1 MALGDLME
9 SRFSQSQSSMVAA
22 VSNHLDGYSNSQHPN
37 LNQSVLL
44 QDGVV
49 DGNRDRDS
57 SSDSVAAV
65 QRMDNHNNR
74 DKEDSDTVASTT
86 SYGVGNGNAVVTGIA
101 ATSMAYL
108 PQNVVLSELRHD
120 AFEVC
125 TPSGPAESGLVSKW
139 RPKDR
144 MKTGCVALVL
154 CLNISVDPPDVIKI
168 SPCARMECWI
178 DPFSMAPQK
187 ALETIGKTLSFQY
200 ERWQPKAKYKIQLD
214 PTVEE
219 VKKLCT
225 TCRKYAKS
233 ERVLFH
239 YNGHGV
245 PKPTANG
252 EIWFFNRSYTQYI
265 PLPISDL
272 DSWLKT
278 PSIYV
283 FDCSAAGMIINAFIE
298 DWTPSSSSGTSSR
311 DCILL
316 AACEAHETLPQ
327 SHEFPADVF
336 TSCLTT
342 PIKIALRWFCT
353 RSLLHESLDYSLIDR
368 IPGRQTD
375 RKTLLGELNWIF
387 TAVTDTIAWNVLP
400 HDLFQRLFRQDL
412 LVASLFRNF
421 LLAERIMRS
430 ANCSPVSYPM
440 LPPTHQHHMWDAW
453 DMAAEICLSQLP
465 TLLEDPNAEFQ
476 PSPFFT
482 EQLTAFEVWLDH
494 GSEHKKP
501 PEQLPIVLQVLLS
514 QCHRFR
520 ALVLLGRFLDM
531 GPWAVDLALSV
542 GIFPYVLK
550 LLQTTTPELRQI
562 LVFIWTKI
570 LALDKSCQVDL
581 VKDTGHTY
589 FIRFLDSVEA
599 YPEQRAMA
607 AFVLTVIVDGHRKG
621 QEACIE
627 ANLIHVCLKHLQGGS
642 APNDTQ
648 TEPLFL
654 QWLCLCLGKLW
665 EDFTEAQIIGLQA
678 NAPTVFSL
686 LLSEPQPEVRASAV
700 FALGTLLD
708 VGFDSSRDVGDD
720 ERDDDE
726 KVGAEISIVKSL
738 LNVVS
743 DGSPLVRAELAVALA
758 RFAFGHNRHLKSIAA
773 AYWKPQSNSVISSL
787 PSFTVRGSVS
797 GYNTPNQYSQIG
809 PLSRVGGDNQATA
822 RDGRVSSS
830 SPLATSGI
838 MHGSP
843 LSDDSSQHSDPGTL
857 NDCITNGVVN
867 HTKPRQLDNALYSQC
882 VSAMCTL
889 AKDPSPRISSLGRR
903 VLSIIGIE
911 QVVTKS
917 VKPTTG
923 SVRPG
928 ETSTTANSLA
938 GLARSS
944 SWFDMNG
951 GHLPLTTF
959 RTPPVSPPRP
969 SYLTGI
975 GMRRVCSLEF
985 RPHLMDSGLA
995 DPLLGSPGVPGA
1007 SERSF
1012 LPQSTIYNWSCSHFS
1027 KPLLTATDGT
1037 EEIIARREEREKFA
1051 LEHITKCQHSSG
1063 SNLHNPI
1070 ARWDTKFETGAKTA
1084 LLQPFSPIVV
1094 AADEGECIRVWNYE
1108 EATLL
1113 NSFNNHENPDKGI
1126 SKLCLVNEL
1135 DESLLLVASSDGNV
1149 RIWKDYTSRGK
1160 QKLITAFSSIH
1171 GHRPGVRS
1179 VSAVVDWQQQSG
1191 YMYASG
1197 EISSTMVWDLDK
1209 EQLLS
1214 SIPLSSDCSISAL
1227 AASHV
1232 HGGQYAAGFVD
1243 GSVRLFDIRTPDG
1256 IVCVTRP
1263 HTRRVERVGGI
1274 ERVVGIGFQ
1283 PGLDPAK
1290 IVSASQAGDI
1300 QFLDIRNQSDAYL
1313 TIDAHRGSLTALAIH
1328 RHAPLIASGSAKQ
1341 LIKVFNLEGEQ
1352 LGTIRYSPTFMAQ
1365 KIGSVSCL
1373 GFHPYQ
1379 ILLAAGAADA
1389 CVSIYA
1395 DEMSPP
1401 R

>member
-1 MALGDLME
+1 MA
-9 SRFSQSQSSMVAA
+9 SRFSQSSDVVA
-22 VSNHLDGYSNSQHPN
+22 VSNHLDDYTNNHEDVVGDRG
-37 LNQSVLL
+37 SVSGGL
-44 QDGVV
+44 QRRDV
-49 DGNRDRDS
+49 RDRDS
-57 SSDSVAAV
+57 ETAASSSCY
-65 QRMDNHNNR
+65 
-74 DKEDSDTVASTT
+74 S
-86 SYGVGNGNAVVTGIA
+86 GGGGGNGGNATAIT

-108 PQNVVLSELRHD
+108 PQNMVLYELRHE
-120 AFEVC
+120 AFEASA
-125 TPSGPAESGLVSKW
+125 PSGPADTGLVSKW

-187 ALETIGKTLSFQY
+187 ALETIGKTLSYQY
-200 ERWQPKAKYKIQLD
+200 ERWQPRARYKTQLD

-252 EIWFFNRSYTQYI
+252 EIWLFNRSYTQYI

-283 FDCSAAGMIINAFIE
+283 FDCSAAGMVVNAFIE
-298 DWTPSSSSGTSSR
+298 LQDWSPSSSSATSAR

-342 PIKIALRWFCT
+342 PIKMALRWFCT

-465 TLLEDPNAEFQ
+465 TLVEDPSAEFQ

-581 VKDTGHTY
+581 VKDGGHTY

-607 AFVLTVIVDGHRKG
+607 AFVLAVIVDGHRRG
-621 QEACIE
+621 QEACVE
-627 ANLIHVCLKHLQGGS
+627 AGLIHVCLKHLQGS
-642 APNDTQ
+642 TPNDAQ

-665 EDFTEAQIIGLQA
+665 EDFTEAQLIGLQA
-678 NAPTVFSL
+678 DAPAIYAL

-700 FALGTLLD
+700 FGLGTLLD
-708 VGFDSSRDVGDD
+708 VGFDSTRDVGD
-720 ERDDDE
+720 EEGDDDE
-726 KVGAEISIVKSL
+726 KVRAEISIVKSL

-743 DGSPLVRAELAVALA
+743 DGSPLVRAEVAVALA
-758 RFAFGHNRHLKSIAA
+758 RFAFGHNKHLKSIAA
-773 AYWKPQSNSVISSL
+773 AYWKPQSNSGLSSL
-787 PSFTVRGSVS
+787 PSFAIRGTGS
-797 GYNTPNQYSQIG
+797 GYTTPNQYSQIG
-809 PLSRVGGDNQATA
+809 PLLRVGGDNRSAT

-830 SPLATSGI
+830 SPLTTSGV

-843 LSDDSSQHSDPGTL
+843 LSDDSSQHSDSGIL
-857 NDCITNGVVN
+857 NDGISNGVVN
-867 HTKPRQLDNALYSQC
+867 HTRPRALDNALYSQC

-889 AKDPSPRISSLGRR
+889 AKDPSPRIAGLGRR

-911 QVVTKS
+911 QVVAKS
-917 VKPTTG
+917 ARPTTSG
-923 SVRPG
+923 IRPG
-928 ETSTTANSLA
+928 ESSAPPSNNFA
-938 GLARSS
+938 GLVRSS

-951 GHLPLTTF
+951 GHLPLTF

-985 RPHLMDSGLA
+985 RPHLMDSGGLA
-995 DPLLGSPGVPGA
+995 DPLIGSSGASGV

-1012 LPQSTIYNWSCSHFS
+1012 LPQSTIYNWSCGHFS
-1027 KPLLTATDGT
+1027 KPLLTSADDS
-1037 EEIIARREEREKFA
+1037 EEIMAKREEREKFA
-1051 LEHITKCQHSSG
+1051 LDHIAKCQHTSVSK
-1063 SNLHNPI
+1063 LQNPI

-1084 LLQPFSPIVV
+1084 LLHPYSPVVV
-1094 AADEGECIRVWNYE
+1094 AADEGERIRVWNYE

-1113 NSFNNHENPDKGI
+1113 NSFSNHDYPDKGV
-1126 SKLCLVNEL
+1126 SKLCLLNEL
-1135 DESLLLVASSDGNV
+1135 DDSLLLVASSDGSV
-1149 RIWKDYTSRGK
+1149 RIWKDYSYRGK
-1160 QKLITAFSSIH
+1160 QRLVTAFSSVQ
-1171 GHRPGVRS
+1171 GHRPGARS
-1179 VSAVVDWQQQSG
+1179 VNAVVDWQQQSG

-1197 EISSTMVWDLDK
+1197 EISSTMIWDLDK
-1209 EQLLS
+1209 EQLIS
-1214 SIPLSSDCSISAL
+1214 SIPLASDCSISAL
-1227 AASHV
+1227 AASQIHA
-1232 HGGQYAAGFVD
+1232 GQFAAGFVD
-1243 GSVRLFDIRTPDG
+1243 GSVRLFDIRSPDAL
-1256 IVCVTRP
+1256 VCVSRP
-1263 HTRRVERVGGI
+1263 HTTRVEK
-1274 ERVVGIGFQ
+1274 VVGIGFQ

-1300 QFLDIRNQSDAYL
+1300 QFLDIRQQNDSYL
-1313 TIDAHRGSLTALAIH
+1313 TINAHRGSLTALAVH

-1341 LIKVFNLEGEQ
+1341 LIKVFNLEGEP
-1352 LGTIRYSPTFMAQ
+1352 LGTIKYSPTFMAQ

-1373 GFHPYQ
+1373 AFHPYQ
-1379 ILLAAGAADA
+1379 VLLAAGAADS
-1389 CVSIYA
+1389 CVSIFA
-1395 DEMSPP
+1395 DEISPP

>member
-1 MALGDLME
+1 MALGDLMA
-9 SRFSQSQSSMVAA
+9 SRFSQSSVA
-22 VSNHLDGYSNSQHPN
+22 VSNHLDEYSNHE
-37 LNQSVLL
+37 
-44 QDGVV
+44 DGEF
-49 DGNRDRDS
+49 GEQKR
-57 SSDSVAAV
+57 
-65 QRMDNHNNR
+65 
-74 DKEDSDTVASTT
+74 DSDTASS
-86 SYGVGNGNAVVTGIA
+86 SYGNATTTMTT
-101 ATSMAYL
+101 TSMAYL
-108 PQNVVLSELRHD
+108 PQAIILCELRHD
-120 AFEVC
+120 AFEACVPLG
-125 TPSGPAESGLVSKW
+125 PSDSGLVSKW

-187 ALETIGKTLSFQY
+187 ALETIGKSLNIQY
-200 ERWQPKAKYKIQLD
+200 ERWQPRARYKIQLD

-225 TCRKYAKS
+225 SCRKYAKT

-252 EIWFFNRSYTQYI
+252 EIWLFNKSYTQYI

-283 FDCSAAGMIINAFIE
+283 FDCSAAGMIIDAFTE
-298 DWTPSSSSGTSSR
+298 LHDWSASGSTASTR

-327 SHEFPADVF
+327 SAEFPADVF

-342 PIKIALRWFCT
+342 PIKMALRWFCT
-353 RSLLHESLDYSLIDR
+353 RSLLRESLDYSLIDR
-368 IPGRQTD
+368 IPGRQND

-421 LLAERIMRS
+421 LLAGRIMRS
-430 ANCSPVSYPM
+430 ANCSPTSHPT

-465 TLLEDPNAEFQ
+465 SLVDDPNAEFQ

-494 GSEHKKP
+494 GSEQKKP

-550 LLQTTTPELRQI
+550 LLQTMTPELRQI

-581 VKDTGHTY
+581 VKDSGHTY
-589 FIRFLDSVEA
+589 FIKFLDSVEA

-607 AFVLTVIVDGHRKG
+607 AFVLAVIVDGHKRG

-627 ANLIHVCLKHLQGGS
+627 AKLIDVCLKHLQCPT
-642 APNDTQ
+642 PNDAQ

-665 EDFTEAQIIGLQA
+665 EDFPEAQNKGLEA
-678 NAPTVFSL
+678 NAPAIYAP

-708 VGFDSSRDVGDD
+708 VGFDSSRESVGGEEECDD
-720 ERDDDE
+720 ER
-726 KVGAEISIVKSL
+726 KIRAEVTILKSL
-738 LNVVS
+738 LSVVS
-743 DGSPLVRAELAVALA
+743 DGSPLVRAEVAVALA
-758 RFAFGHNRHLKSIAA
+758 RFAFGHNKHLKFTAA
-773 AYWKPQSNSVISSL
+773 AFWRPQSNSMLSSL
-787 PSFTVRGSVS
+787 PSLAHIRGASS
-797 GYNTPNQYSQIG
+797 IIPSQIG
-809 PLSRVGGDNQATA
+809 PLLRVGGDSPSVVP
-822 RDGRVSSS
+822 RDGRVSTS
-830 SPLATSGI
+830 SPLANSGI

-843 LSDDSSQHSDPGTL
+843 LSDDSSQHSDSGIL
-857 NDCITNGVVN
+857 NDGISNGVVN
-867 HTKPRQLDNALYSQC
+867 HSRSRPLDNAIYSQC

-889 AKDPSPRISSLGRR
+889 AKDPSPRIARLGRR

-917 VKPTTG
+917 IKSSGG

-928 ETSTTANSLA
+928 EATSASPTPSLA

-951 GHLPLTTF
+951 GHLPMTF

-969 SYLTGI
+969 SYLAGI
-975 GMRRVCSLEF
+975 RRVCSLEF
-985 RPHLMDSGLA
+985 RPHQLNSPDSGLA
-995 DPLLGSPGVPGA
+995 DPLLA
-1007 SERSF
+1007 SSSSGERSF
-1012 LPQSTIYNWSCSHFS
+1012 LPQSTIYNWSCGHFS
-1027 KPLLTATDGT
+1027 KPLLTTADDS
-1037 EEIIARREEREKFA
+1037 EEIIARREKRERFA
-1051 LEHITKCQHSSG
+1051 LDHIAKCQHTSVSKLNNQVA
-1063 SNLHNPI
+1063 S
-1070 ARWDTKFETGAKTA
+1070 WDTRFETGTKTA
-1084 LLQPFSPIVV
+1084 LLQPFSPIVI
-1094 AADEGECIRVWNYE
+1094 AADESERIRVWNYE

-1113 NSFNNHENPDKGI
+1113 NGFDNHDFPDKGI

-1135 DESLLLVASSDGNV
+1135 DDSLLLVASCDGNV
-1149 RIWKDYTSRGK
+1149 RVWKDYTVKGK
-1160 QKLITAFSSIH
+1160 QKLVTAFSSIQ

-1179 VSAVVDWQQQSG
+1179 VNAVVDWQQQSG
-1191 YMYASG
+1191 HLYASG
-1197 EISSTMVWDLDK
+1197 EISSIMVWDLDK
-1209 EQLLS
+1209 EQLVN

-1227 AASHV
+1227 SASQV
-1232 HGGQYAAGFVD
+1232 QGCQLASGFVD
-1243 GSVRLFDIRTPDG
+1243 GTVKLFDIRTPEML
-1256 IVCVTRP
+1256 VCSTRL
-1263 HTRRVERVGGI
+1263 HTQRT
-1274 ERVVGIGFQ
+1274 ERVVGISFQ
-1283 PGLDPAK
+1283 PGLDPGK

-1300 QFLDIRNQSDAYL
+1300 QFLDIRNPNEAYL
-1313 TIDAHRGSLTALAIH
+1313 TIEAHRGSLTALGVH
-1328 RHAPLIASGSAKQ
+1328 RHAPIIASGSAKQ
-1341 LIKVFNLEGEQ
+1341 LIKVFSLTGEP
-1352 LGTIRYSPTFMAQ
+1352 LGTIRYYPTFMAQ

-1373 GFHPYQ
+1373 TFHPYQ
-1379 ILLAAGAADA
+1379 VLLAAGAADA

-1395 DEMSPP
+1395 DENSQA